1 MSEILLF
8 GLGAVG
14 ATHAFIFQHA
24 GAKVTVCA
32 RSNYSVVESKVRVRS
47 ASAAFSPTLIAFVAL
62 QGLDFRSEKYGNQP
76 GLKFARAVKTP
87 ADESIKGVKFD
98 YIVCCNKA
106 IGMSP
111 TASEQIAPAVSEN
124 TTILVIQN
132 GVGNG
137 DEFKERFPNNVVL
150 SAVTWVN
157 ANQPETG
164 VIVHKGQEKMQIGV
178 EWSDKLDRAAQQAK
192 LDEFLKI
199 LDAAKSEY
207 EAVPEI
213 QEWRWKKTI
222 WNCCW
227 NTLTAVT
234 LCNTK
239 QYLESSDSAYITAR
253 ALVDEMALI
262 ARTLGLNIDDAYLD
276 SLLSRPDLRNGGI
289 TSSMMMDAKAQ
300 RPMEVEVI
308 LSAPLRTAKK
318 LGLKTP
324 VLETCTA
331 LVSALDWRFQNQT
344 EKVSP

>member
-24 GAKVTVCA
+24 GSKVTVCA
-32 RSNYSVVESKVRVRS
+32 RSNFDVVKEK
-47 ASAAFSPTLIAFVAL
+47 
-62 QGLDFRSEKYGNQP
+62 GLDFRSEKYGNIP
-76 GLKFARAVKTP
+76 NLKFDRVVKTP
-87 ADESIKGVKFD
+87 GDASIKDVKYDF
-98 YIVCCNKA
+98 IVCTNKA
-106 IGMSP
+106 IYMNPS
-111 TASEQIAPAVSEN
+111 ASEQIAPAVSEN
-124 TTILVIQN
+124 TTIVIVQN

-137 DEFKERFPNNVVL
+137 DQFRERFPNNVVI

-178 EWSDKLDRAAQQAK
+178 EWSDKLDRALQQKK
-192 LDEFLKI
+192 LDDFVGI
-199 LDAAKSEY
+199 LDAGKSEY
-207 EAVPEI
+207 ELVPDI
-213 QEWRWKKTI
+213 QVWRWKKTI

-227 NTLTAVT
+227 NTLTAAT

-239 QYLESSDSAYITAR
+239 QYLESSESAEITAR
-253 ALVDEMALI
+253 ALIDEMALI
-262 ARTLGLNIDDAYLD
+262 ARTLGLTIEDEYLD
-276 SLLSRPDLRNGGI
+276 SLISRADLRNGGI

-308 LSAPLRTAKK
+308 LGAPLRVAKK

-331 LVSALDWRFQNQT
+331 IISAMDWRFQNQ
-344 EKVSP
+344 K